1 MLIESIG
8 GDRFLWGINE
18 LQYLEHSE
26 ALAVFSAKAGLVQKV
41 QHGGAATGDNRTVP
55 LSLCMIRGRYFRIN
69 RPLVPFAESTIIS
82 LSRLLMADF

>member
-41 QHGGAATGDNRTVP
+41 QHGGAAAGAEAALPAGDVG
-55 LSLCMIRGRYFRIN
+55 LLEAGDH
-69 RPLVPFAESTIIS
+69 LAEV
-82 LSRLLMADF
+82 LFGV

>member
-41 QHGGAATGDNRTVP
+41 QHGGTAAEDNRTVP
-55 LSLCMIRGRYFRIN
+55 LSPSCSVSGYVGMDYYV
-69 RPLVPFAESTIIS
+69 PLSYIVWGNP
-82 LSRLLMADF
+82 